1 MSELVLVT
9 GAAGYVG
16 SVLCEH
22 LLHAG
27 FSVRALDKITFEPS
41 LFHLC
46 ANPRFD
52 FILGDVRDEALMET
66 RWMEVGTAIEAA
78 EAQIGALD

>member
-46 ANPRFD
+46 ANPRFLIS
-52 FILGDVRDEALMET
+52 FWAMSAMKRSWS
-66 RWMEVGTAIEAA
+66 RR
-78 EAQIGALD
+78 